1 MRERGFKLPTAMKD
15 IDWKFIIKLLIT
27 ILSAIAGAMGA
38 SAMGVPENYA
48 AATGFV
54 TGNLVN
60 CIRIFPSATQLPIV

>member
-1 MRERGFKLPTAMKD
+1 MKD

-38 SAMGVPENYA
+38 SAMGLPENYA

-60 CIRIFPSATQLPIV
+60 CIRI